1 MWIFDFV
8 KTQLRSV
15 IQWENPDPNTL
26 YHSWTQDGNEIKNA
40 SKLIVNPGQGV
51 IFVYQGKVSAV
62 HTEPGTYDL
71 TTDNI
76 PFWTTI
82 SRFMQKFESEFKVGI
97 YFVRLTD
104 LVDQK
109 WGTKA
114 PVKYLD
120 PIYKF
125 PVGLRAF
132 GNFSFRITEPESFF
146 VNVVG
151 TQNDVLVSDVA
162 RMIADRVLQPLTDVL
177 AEANFGYTEV
187 DKQRN
192 ELSAKVKENVADT
205 FVKLGFSLTDFRIE
219 NTDFDD
225 ETQKRIWDISDV
237 IAQGQAA
244 SAVGLDYSELQKLH
258 ALRDA
263 AKNEWGAAGAGI
275 GIGAGLGLGQMMA
288 GNMMQNQSQA
298 PATQTVDHMGKLAQL
313 KQMLDGGLITQGE
326 YDAKKVEILNKM

>member
-1 MWIFDFV
+1 MWLFDFA
-8 KTQLRSV
+8 KNQLRSV

-26 YHSWTQDGNEIKNA
+26 YHSWTDRGDEIKNA

-71 TTDNI
+71 KTDNI

-82 SRFMQKFESEFKVGI
+82 SRIMQAFESEFKVGI

-120 PIYKF
+120 PMYKF

-151 TQNDVLVSDVA
+151 TQNDVYVNDVS
-162 RMIADRVLQPLTDVL
+162 RMIADRVIQPLTDVL

-192 ELSAKVKENVADT
+192 ELATKVKENVSDD
-205 FVKLGFSLTDFRIE
+205 FKKLGFALTDFRIE

-225 ETQKRIWDISDV
+225 ETQKRIGDISDI
-237 IAQGQAA
+237 IAQWQAA
-244 SAVGLDYSELQKLH
+244 SAVGLDYAELQKLQ

-275 GIGAGLGLGQMMA
+275 GIWAGLGLGQMMA
-288 GNMMQNQSQA
+288 GNMSQTG
-298 PATQTVDHMGKLAQL
+298 TQQVDPTEKLAQL
-313 KQMLDGGLITQGE
+313 KKMLDWGLITQSE
-326 YDAKKVEILNKM
+326 YDTKKTEILSKM